1 MKLDHYIEGRYKHF
15 KELAYSIARK
25 EPFYEDLL
33 HDSLLSMFGSK
44 HIEKLID
51 TGDFEFYLIRVMYL
65 SVNSPTS
72 PFYKQTIAWNRN
84 RRDFKDY
91 AHEVDKTW
99 LGARMTNEQLDIL
112 ISRLSEFE
120 RLIFQEYILEDFTY
134 RELSKQ
140 TGIPTPFLYRTKEKA
155 PPKRLLSPLKEQLHD
170 PSIDVLQV

>member
-1 MKLDHYIEGRYKHF
+1 MTLDHYIEGHYKKF
-15 KELAYSIARK
+15 KELAKNISRGEDY
-25 EPFYEDLL
+25 YEDLL

-44 HIEKLID
+44 HIENLID

-65 SVNSPTS
+65 AVNSPTS
-72 PFYKQTIAWNRN
+72 PFYRQTIAWNRN
-84 RRDFKDY
+84 RRDFKEY

-112 ISRLSEFE
+112 ISRLTEFE

-140 TGIPTPFLYRTKEKA
+140 TGIPTVFLYRTI
-155 PPKRLLSPLKEQLHD
+155 D
-170 PSIDVLQV
+170 SIKQKIRANVIRKK

>member
-1 MKLDHYIEGRYKHF
+1 MTLEHYIDGRYKHF
-15 KELAYSIARK
+15 KELAYNIARK
-25 EPFYEDLL
+25 EPFFEDLL

-44 HIEKLID
+44 HIENLID

-120 RLIFQEYILEDFTY
+120 RLIFQEYIFEGFTY
-134 RELSKQ
+134 REFSKQ
-140 TGIPTPFLYRTKEKA
+140 TGIPTVFLYRTI
-155 PPKRLLSPLKEQLHD
+155 D
-170 PSIDVLQV
+170 SIKTKIRANVIRKTQ